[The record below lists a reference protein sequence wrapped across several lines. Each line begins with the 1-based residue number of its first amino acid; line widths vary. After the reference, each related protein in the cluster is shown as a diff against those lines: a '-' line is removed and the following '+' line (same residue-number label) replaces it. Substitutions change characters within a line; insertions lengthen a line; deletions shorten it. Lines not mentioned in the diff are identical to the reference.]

1 MSIVDLSNF
10 FNKYVLWIPAS
21 HYTLAIRIF
30 LWGFLSIV
38 CTREYYQYI
47 SNNMFMRVGPFLF
60 IGHLIIAMESLILY
74 KFSRG
79 TKDFSE
85 PFPTWVKY
93 SWAVIIIG
101 IIAITI
107 VLFVKR
113 TTHKITDEIEKRK
126 IEKEIKSN

>member
-1 MSIVDLSNF
+1 
-10 FNKYVLWIPAS
+10 
-21 HYTLAIRIF
+21 
-30 LWGFLSIV
+30 
-38 CTREYYQYI
+38 
-47 SNNMFMRVGPFLF
+47 MFMRVGPFLF

-74 KFSRG
+74 KFSRGKYTIINGDFNAYKG